1 MTVQARIYRA
11 PHLRQLVSSDPYGK
25 YNCSAVCLARATD
38 AATLGGVKVTG
49 RLVRELSSE
58 PVPDPSSPGLNI
70 GQLVAVSR
78 KLRVPIVDRT
88 GWSWSELVAVLDAVG
103 PGRRVIA
110 QLDYE
115 SLGADRCQAGG
126 DFGHAMT
133 LDAYRLRGGR
143 TEILGSDPLCTSLR
157 WYATSRIRTAMTVFA
172 EASGLTGG
180 RLRWAVTREIPLI
193 AV

>member
-1 MTVQARIYRA
+1 MTVQAVIYRA

-25 YNCSAVCLARATD
+25 YNCSAYCLARAIN
-38 AATLGGVKVTG
+38 AATLGGVVVTG

-58 PVPDPSSPGLNI
+58 PIPAPGSPGLNI
-70 GQLVAVSR
+70 SQLVTVSK

-88 GWSWSELVAVLDAVG
+88 GGTWEDVVAVLDIVG

-110 QLDYE
+110 QLDYAT
-115 SLGADRCQAGG
+115 LGDRRCQAGG

-133 LDAYRLRGGR
+133 LDAIRSHDGR
-143 TEILGSDPLCTSLR
+143 IQVLASDPLCTGLR
-157 WYATSRIRTAMTVFA
+157 WYPKSVIRKAMLAFA
-172 EASGLTGG
+172 ESSGLTDG